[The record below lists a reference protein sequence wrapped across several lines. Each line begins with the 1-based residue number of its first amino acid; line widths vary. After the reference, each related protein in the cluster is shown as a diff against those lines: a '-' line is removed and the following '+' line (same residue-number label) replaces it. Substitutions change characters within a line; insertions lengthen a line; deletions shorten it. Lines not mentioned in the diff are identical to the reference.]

1 MNFFCTKKHGTDW
14 IEEATGKN
22 RSDLFLLNLEE
33 ALVVARWLF
42 DPGTTTR

>member
-1 MNFFCTKKHGTDW
+1 MNFFCTKKHCTDW
-14 IEEATGKN
+14 IEAAGEN
-22 RSDLFLLNLEE
+22 PSDIFILDLEE